1 MPARKVRAVRVQ
13 THHSLLLALALLLG
27 QWLAFAHELQHP
39 ALGSDVDCQLCVHA
53 HNLASGAPA
62 HAATPE
68 FARHAQEAPPAAA
81 PVVIVAA
88 QRRLHPIRGP
98 PETQV

>member
-1 MPARKVRAVRVQ
+1 MRVR

-39 ALGSDVDCQLCVHA
+39 ALGADVDCQLCVHA

-62 HAATPE
+62 AAAAQAFAQYTQESPAAATPV
-68 FARHAQEAPPAAA
+68 A
-81 PVVIVAA
+81 VVAA

-98 PETQV
+98 PEAQA